1 MSYANCLRF
10 HRIGDFFFSQTKLK
24 SSALGLALN
33 RNGCGEQEPPVVG
46 DWTEW
51 EGCSGESLGT
61 KMAKCWAEGFQA
73 ATKEGEKV
81 FGIFGIVDF
90 GCSATES

>member
-1 MSYANCLRF
+1 MQ
-10 HRIGDFFFSQTKLK
+10 QTKPN
-24 SSALGLALN
+24 SSALGLALKQKTVILFQLYPMVRFIDSLVGGYATA

-73 ATKEGEKV
+73 ATKGR
-81 FGIFGIVDF
+81 
-90 GCSATES
+90 